1 MILGF
6 SARARQADPH
16 EAEVAAWWLSYAAQV
31 MPRSEVAT
39 VLAAFDEDR
48 QVASQPLLTRRTDS
62 QSTVLAV
69 GEVKHWMQAI
79 CVRLM
84 GFGAG
89 LQIAAPPKK
98 RGT

>member
-16 EAEVAAWWLSYAAQV
+16 EAEVAAGLSYAAQV

-69 GEVKHWMQAI
+69 GEVKHWMQADRHPPR
-79 CVRLM
+79 RLWNWTPRNS
-84 GFGAG
+84 AT
-89 LQIAAPPKK
+89 QI
-98 RGT
+98 